1 MGSPSPRTQ
10 PPESQRASELLSRE
24 AQSRAAQYTAMAEA
38 VAQQVSS
45 ALEGLTQD
53 VEKKHFRPA
62 QKAHFLCSAKC
73 CDSAGYG
80 QMELQRCLQRCGEPV
95 MQMEQIVTAQMGQFQ
110 ERLQRCMVRCQDT
123 AQEKLPSSPSDK
135 QVAAAK
141 SQMESCVVDCAKEY
155 LGQVPKLRSDI
166 AASVKK
172 L

>member
-45 ALEGLTQD
+45 ALEGLAQD

-80 QMELQRCLQRCGEPV
+80 Q